1 MASRRAFGEATRRV
15 MDHAEQ
21 LGWTWSRTARGHLKF
36 VKAGCQPVFFG
47 GTPGD
52 RRAWRN
58 GICNL
63 NKANAACRSQPI
75 QP

>member
-1 MASRRAFGEATRRV
+1 MTSRRAFGEATRRV
-15 MDHAEQ
+15 ISHAEQ
-21 LGWTWSRTARGHLKF
+21 LGWTWARTGRGHLKF
-36 VKAGCQPVFFG
+36 SKAGCQPVFFG
-47 GTPGD
+47 TTPSD

-63 NKANAACRSQPI
+63 NKANAACRSQPV